1 MDKSQLMDLID
12 QINLTTR
19 TVKTLLNTADDII
32 ATGGYIEAQDLIELS
47 LRVIEEFS
55 KTISAEYEVKFL
67 NM

>member
-32 ATGGYIEAQDLIELS
+32 ATGGYI
-47 LRVIEEFS
+47 
-55 KTISAEYEVKFL
+55 
-67 NM
+67 

>member
-47 LRVIEEFS
+47 LKVLDDFS
-55 KTISAEYEVKFL
+55 KTISAEYETKIL